1 MTLDFADAIVDWRD
15 TNGTMSLNYSQLGYL
30 PKHSPFET
38 VDELRLVYGATAD
51 LLAGEDINRNGVLDA
66 NENDANGNSTVD
78 SGLLEY
84 VTLYNREPNFHS
96 DGTALTNATDPAA
109 LRGLLQTYLGASRAS
124 QILANLGYLPGGRG
138 GGGTPTPATNLVQF
152 FLRSQ
157 MTSAELGLILNDIT
171 FTTGTF
177 TRGRVNI
184 NTAGAAVLNALF
196 LGIGVDQST
205 AAGASQ
211 QLVNYRQQNPNN
223 LTSIGWLVDA
233 LGSGSS
239 VVTTL
244 RRGDSITT
252 RSFQF
257 TADIAAT
264 GAYGRGYQRVKFVFD
279 VSEGTPRI
287 IYRQDLSRLGWALGK
302 KTRETWVTQSTP

>member
-1 MTLDFADAIVDWRD
+1 
-15 TNGTMSLNYSQLGYL
+15 
-30 PKHSPFET
+30 
-38 VDELRLVYGATAD
+38 
-51 LLAGEDINRNGVLDA
+51 
-66 NENDANGNSTVD
+66 
-78 SGLLEY
+78 
-84 VTLYNREPNFHS
+84 
-96 DGTALTNATDPAA
+96 
-109 LRGLLQTYLGASRAS
+109 
-124 QILANLGYLPGGRG
+124 
-138 GGGTPTPATNLVQF
+138 
-152 FLRSQ
+152 
-157 MTSAELGLILNDIT
+157 
-171 FTTGTF
+171 
-177 TRGRVNI
+177 VNI
-184 NTAGAAVLNALF
+184 NTASAAVLNALF

-205 AAGASQ
+205 AAGAAQ